1 MKIQRKNKDRS
12 PRGRGQGYTVEEKVS
27 AIKVL
32 QENGY
37 NLNKTAVQTG
47 VSRSS
52 LMAWSKQYGK
62 EALEGDSVAI
72 ITEGVNRTAAKLKMN
87 FLQKHYDRMSEL
99 AGQAIN
105 RALTLV
111 KDEPDLSKV
120 NNTIKIISDFV
131 TKAAGEQGEE
141 AETVRN
147 NNLTLIE
154 QTIIQLNKAGEG
166 K

>member
-1 MKIQRKNKDRS
+1 MQRKNKDRS
-12 PRGRGQGYTVEEKVS
+12 PRGRGQGYTAEEKIN

-37 NLNKTAVQTG
+37 NINKTAVQTG

-62 EALEGDSVAI
+62 EALQRDSVAI
-72 ITEGVNRTAAKLKMN
+72 IAESVNKNAAKLKIN
-87 FLQKHYDRMSEL
+87 FLQKHYNRMSDL
-99 AGQAIN
+99 AEKAIS

-111 KDEPDLSKV
+111 EFEPDLAKV
-120 NNTIKIISDFV
+120 NNTIKVISDFV

-154 QTIIQLNKAGEG
+154 QTIIQLNKANER
-166 K
+166 